1 MAMTGPPTPPP
12 SSAIEIEDATRS
24 VEPMEATPA
33 EPPAIVAEP
42 QLAAEQP
49 VEVEAQP
56 VPVVEE
62 APEPAP
68 PAPTSFRV
76 AFDTLTKLAV
86 DGRFKELVDAA
97 EVADL
102 VVRTSITVARVAG
115 LTTILFRP

>member
-12 SSAIEIEDATRS
+12 SSAIEIEDAARS

-33 EPPAIVAEP
+33 ETTAIVAEP
-42 QLAAEQP
+42 QPAAEQA
-49 VEVEAQP
+49 VEVEVQP

-86 DGRFKELVDAA
+86 DGRFKELVEAA

-102 VVRTSITVARVAG
+102 VVRTSITVARVS
-115 LTTILFRP
+115 